1 MQMTEMALENLELD
15 SLRLSFEVDGEERQI
30 LGSIRG
36 KSTIKKNTEVS
47 LDYRPKIIAGLSEIM
62 HKLNLKKLG
71 L

>member
-15 SLRLSFEVDGEERQI
+15 SLRLSFEVDGEKRQI

-36 KSTIKKNTEVS
+36 KSTIQKNTEVT

-62 HKLNLKKLG
+62 HKLSLKKLG